1 MQDEIT
7 KSLAG
12 KTDALRWHIGLLDDF
27 KKMHDVDVTL
37 FVGNK
42 RIASTIPCAVGTDLL
57 AAVAVGKEYSGA
69 AVIGGVEFL
78 THYRPVGDRIY
89 FAGRAVCELR
99 AELHSLVFK
108 FALRVFLLFVF
119 GCVFACAALFFL
131 LRASFLKPLG
141 ILQEKVSLLENCDFI
156 VSFETKKAI
165 EKLNKSV
172 ASLEVVASKFKI

>member
-1 MQDEIT
+1 MLQDEIT

-12 KTDALRWHIGLLDDF
+12 KTDALRWHIGLLEDF

-42 RIASTIPCAVGTDLL
+42 RIASTIPGAVGTDLTYKQVL
-57 AAVAVGKEYSGA
+57 AAVAVCNEYSGA

-89 FAGRAVCELR
+89 FAGRAVGELR

-108 FALRVFLLFVF
+108 FVLRVFLLLVF
-119 GCVFACAALFFL
+119 GFVFACAALFFL

-141 ILQEKVSLLENCDFI
+141 IHCKKKFRYLKTVTLLLVSKP
-156 VSFETKKAI
+156 KKQS
-165 EKLNKSV
+165 KS
-172 ASLEVVASKFKI
+172 